1 MEAGRRVPYVV
12 EIPAFQGPL
21 DLLLQLIQ
29 QEKVDI
35 YDIPVARIADQFLA
49 VVQQMESLD
58 MEVTSEFLLLAA
70 QLLYLKSRML
80 LPKPPKPDEDSEEE
94 DPRQELVARLAAY
107 RAFKDAAAELSAR
120 EAATGQRYFR
130 EVDVEAIIAGF
141 PPQDPLSGVTFADI
155 WEAFRRVLERVEQGE
170 EVEHVQPDE
179 IPLEV
184 MTRSILRR
192 LLVHTEG
199 LRFRQL
205 LRQST
210 RLETVVAFLAILEL
224 LKEGKIRA
232 EQSSPLSDIYV
243 LPTARAWEFAE
254 EE

>member
-1 MEAGRRVPYVV
+1 MDTGKRVPYV

-35 YDIPVARIADQFLA
+35 WDIPIARIADQFLA
-49 VVQQMESLD
+49 VVQRMESLD

-80 LPKPPKPDEDSEEE
+80 LPRPSKPDEGHAEG
-94 DPRQELVARLAAY
+94 DPRQELVARLEAY
-107 RAFKDAAAELSAR
+107 RAFKEAAAELSAR
-120 EAATGQRYFR
+120 EAVSGQRYFR
-130 EVDVEAIIAGF
+130 DVDIEALLAGF
-141 PPQDPLSGVTFADI
+141 PAQDPLAGVTFADI
-155 WEAFRRVLERVEQGE
+155 WEAFWRVLNRVEEGA
-170 EVEHVQPDE
+170 EVEHVQPEE

-184 MTRSILRR
+184 MARSILRR
-192 LLVHTEG
+192 LLMHTQG
-199 LRFRQL
+199 LKFRQV
-205 LRQST
+205 LRQGT

-232 EQSSPLSDIYV
+232 EQSNQHGDIYIF
-243 LPTARAWEFAE
+243 PTARAWEFAE